1 MCGIAGII
9 TRDGLRPEELAA
21 GGRMN
26 AAQHHR
32 GPDDRGVRADAYAML
47 AHTRL
52 SIIDL
57 SPAGHQPMANE
68 DGTVWV
74 TFNGEIYNF
83 LDLVPRLRD
92 KGHTFRSHCDTEV
105 IVHGYE
111 QDGPDAVQGFR
122 GMFAYA
128 IWDAPRRQATLVRDR
143 LGKKPLYYYLD
154 DRRLIFASEIKAILT
169 VPGVPREIRPDALQD
184 YLTYLY
190 VPAPKTMFRHIHK
203 LPQGHLLT
211 WRDGHVQVR
220 RYWDL
225 TFPAF
230 EPKSAE
236 QLGEEFLEQLREATR
251 LRLIADVPLG
261 AFLSG
266 GIDSSAVVAT
276 MAGLSDAPVIT
287 NSIGFDEQE
296 FNELH
301 YADRVAERFRTQH
314 HRYVVRPEAVDVVEK
329 LAWHYDEPFADYSAI
344 PTYYVSKMAR
354 QNVTVALS
362 GDGGDENMAGYRRY
376 RFDQRERDIRRH
388 IPAVLRRYLFG
399 TLAAIYPKA
408 DWLPRILRAK
418 STFTNLS
425 VDDERAHY
433 LSVAVFDPAA
443 SRRLLCDDLLAA
455 IPDYD
460 PFTVLQEHF
469 RRTDAPDPLSRSLY
483 VDIKTYLCD
492 DILVKVDRASMA
504 VALEV
509 RAPILDHKFVEFM
522 ARIPPQLKLCRGEGK
537 YLFKKMMRPILG
549 DDIVDRR
556 KMGFSVPLG
565 EWFRGPLRPMVE
577 DLLFAPDACV
587 RQWLHMPAV
596 ERAWRRHQSGMRWM
610 EPILWSLL
618 MLEHWGRKF
627 MRSGGT
633 SGGGADAR

>member
-9 TRDGLRPEELAA
+9 TRDGLRPDERAA
-21 GGRMN
+21 GDRMN
-26 AAQHHR
+26 EALRHR
-32 GPDDRGVRADAYAML
+32 GPDDRGIYADEHAML
-47 AHTRL
+47 TQTRL

-83 LDLVPRLRD
+83 LDLVPRLQAR
-92 KGHTFRSHCDTEV
+92 GHQFRSRSDTEV
-105 IVHGYE
+105 ILHGYE
-111 QDGPDAVQGFR
+111 EDGPNAVQDFR

-128 IWDAPRRQATLVRDR
+128 VWDQRKRQAVLVRDR
-143 LGKKPLYYYLD
+143 LGKKPLYYYCD
-154 DRRLIFASEIKAILT
+154 DRRLIFASEIKAILA

-184 YLTYLY
+184 YFTYLY

-203 LPQGHLLT
+203 LPQGHLMVY
-211 WRDGHVQVR
+211 RDGRPEIR

-225 TFPAF
+225 HFPGF
-230 EPKSAE
+230 ETKSE
-236 QLGEEFLEQLREATR
+236 TQLGEEFVEMLREATR
-251 LRLIADVPLG
+251 LRLISDVPLG

-276 MAGLSDAPVIT
+276 MAGLSDKPVIT
-287 NSIGFDEQE
+287 NSIGFDEEE

-301 YADRVAERFRTQH
+301 FADRVAARFKTDH

-329 LAWHYDEPFADYSAI
+329 LAWHYDEPFDDYSAI
-344 PTYYVSKMAR
+344 PPYYVSKMAR

-376 RFDQRERDIRRH
+376 RFDQREREIRAR
-388 IPAVLRRYLFG
+388 IPAAVRKYVFG
-399 TLAAIYPKA
+399 ALARVYPKA
-408 DWLPRILRAK
+408 DWLPRIFRAK

-425 VDDERAHY
+425 VDDDRGHY
-433 LSVAVFDPAA
+433 LSVAFFDPAA
-443 SRRLLCDDLLAA
+443 SRRLLGGDLLAT

-460 PFTVLQEHF
+460 SFSVLQEHF
-469 RRTDAPDPLSRSLY
+469 AQCDAPDPLSRSLY

-509 RAPILDHKFVEFM
+509 RAPILDHKFIEFM
-522 ARIPPQLKLCRGEGK
+522 ARIPPSLKLHNGEGK
-537 YLFKKMMRPILG
+537 YLFKKVMRPVIG
-549 DDIVDRR
+549 EEIVDRR

-577 DLLFAPDACV
+577 DLLFGPDACV
-587 RQWLHMPAV
+587 RQWLHMPSV
-596 ERAWRRHQSGMRWM
+596 ERMWRRHTSGMRWM
-610 EPILWSLL
+610 EPIIWSLL

-627 MRSGGT
+627 MKSGNVEK
-633 SGGGADAR
+633 